1 MANSKSVGTAFSDPQ
16 LTSGTVIGE
25 NSSAVIAFH
34 GGTGS
39 AQASFVATQ
48 SINAISVSGVVG
60 FSSSAALSNALVLL
74 NAIQAALVNKGLMA
88 SS

>member
-1 MANSKSVGTAFSDPQ
+1 MPNSKAMGVAYSDPQ

-25 NSSAVIAFH
+25 SASALVGFH
-34 GGTGS
+34 GS
-39 AQASFVATQ
+39 AGADQAAFVATQ

-74 NAIQAALVNKGLMA
+74 NAIQAALVEKGLMA

>member
-1 MANSKSVGTAFSDPQ
+1 MPNSKAMGVAYSDPQ
-16 LTSGTVIGE
+16 LTGGTVIGE
-25 NSSAVIAFH
+25 SATALVGFH
-34 GGTGS
+34 GSSG
-39 AQASFVATQ
+39 ADQAGFVATQ

-74 NAIQAALVNKGLMA
+74 NAIQAALVEKGLMA